1 MDRVLEQSRCHV
13 EQSLQ
18 LPETEPEMEKE
29 RNLDATEDECNARGA
44 PPFIPPSPF
53 PACPSVRPCPPSRGS
68 CPSRRPELR
77 APGEQDMVVAMVR
90 PVGGGDGGSGGAPK
104 GGMNIFAEYL
114 ITSRPFRSRARP
126 PSASA
131 TRPSASDPPAIAA
144 IAAISP
150 PPPPAPRFVGVAHHF
165 AD

>member
-1 MDRVLEQSRCHV
+1 MLEQSRCHV

-44 PPFIPPSPF
+44 PPSLPHSL
-53 PACPSVRPCPPSRGS
+53 PACLLALPRVMPVSPPRA
-68 CPSRRPELR
+68 ELR
-77 APGEQDMVVAMVR
+77 APGEQDMVVAMLR
-90 PVGGGDGGSGGAPK
+90 PVGGGGAPK

-114 ITSRPFRSRARP
+114 ITSRPFRSRDRPRPRP
-126 PSASA
+126 PA
-131 TRPSASDPPAIAA
+131 RPSASDPPAIAA
-144 IAAISP
+144 IS